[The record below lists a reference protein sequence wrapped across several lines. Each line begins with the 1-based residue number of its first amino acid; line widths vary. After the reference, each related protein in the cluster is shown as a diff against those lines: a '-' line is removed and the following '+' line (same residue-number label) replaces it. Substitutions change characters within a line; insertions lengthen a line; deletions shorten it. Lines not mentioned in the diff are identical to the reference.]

1 MKTIPT
7 ISFVDAI
14 KLALSKCV
22 SFKGRSRRS
31 EYWWTALAVVIVNVI
46 LYLCC
51 FASSNVGVILL
62 YWTINILSGLF
73 MIPIAFRR
81 LHDTGRS
88 GWWYGVFLILNIL
101 ITGYFIFE
109 VVSLVATSMG
119 MGISADMYSMLVPL
133 VMKYLFFW
141 LVQIIY
147 AIVLLVFLCMDSE
160 QGTNKYGPSP
170 KYIEEEEGTAESY
183 IKI

>member
-1 MKTIPT
+1 M
-7 ISFVDAI
+7 
-14 KLALSKCV
+14 
-22 SFKGRSRRS
+22 
-31 EYWWTALAVVIVNVI
+31 
-46 LYLCC
+46 
-51 FASSNVGVILL
+51 L
-62 YWTINILSGLF
+62 YWIINILSGLF

-88 GWWYGVFLILNIL
+88 GWWYGAFFILNIL
-101 ITGYFIFE
+101 ITSYFIFE
-109 VVSLVATSMG
+109 VVSLVTASMG
-119 MGISADMYSMLVPL
+119 MGISADMYSTFVSLG
-133 VMKYLFFW
+133 MKYLFLG

-183 IKI
+183 SKI